1 MKTSRVKLPK
11 SVYEYFLQIK
21 GSRLF
26 TECVLNIVKNPS
38 KFVGHEVG
46 TEVISWYNK
55 QEDPI
60 HSLYLIQEYG
70 MELED
75 ED

>member
-11 SVYEYFLQIK
+11 SVYEYFLQIR

-26 TECVLNIVKNPS
+26 TEYVLNIVKNPS

-75 ED
+75 EN

>member
-11 SVYEYFLQIK
+11 NVYEYFLQIR

-26 TECVLNIVKNPS
+26 TECVLRIVSNPF
-38 KFVGHEVG
+38 KFKSFELA
-46 TEVISWYNK
+46 TEIAEWYHK
-55 QEDPI
+55 QEDLI

-75 ED
+75 EE

>member
-1 MKTSRVKLPK
+1 M
-11 SVYEYFLQIK
+11 
-21 GSRLF
+21 F

-75 ED
+75 EN

>member
-11 SVYEYFLQIK
+11 SVYEYFLLIR

-26 TECVLNIVKNPS
+26 TECVLNIVKNQS

-55 QEDPI
+55 QEDLI

-75 ED
+75 EN